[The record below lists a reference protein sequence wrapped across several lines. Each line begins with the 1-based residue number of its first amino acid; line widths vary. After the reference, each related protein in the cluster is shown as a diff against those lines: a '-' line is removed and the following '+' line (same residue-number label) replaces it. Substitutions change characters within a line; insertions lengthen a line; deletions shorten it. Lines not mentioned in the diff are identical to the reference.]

1 MRKVALATLLITS
14 LLVPVSAQAATA
26 KPATAKAGAK
36 CAKLKT
42 TQIVGTKKFTCIKS
56 GSKLVWDKGV
66 TVPKAPTTKPP
77 VVVVKKAQT
86 IEFPEMENAYLANKG
101 LILSKAISS
110 GGLPVTYSASGA
122 CSFDVA
128 SNTVL
133 LNSIGKCSVTTS
145 QAGDANYLPA
155 ESITRTFEIMKNQ
168 QSIQVEEFTAQ
179 DLAESQGL
187 NFTFTIEADTPKVVI
202 TTTTTDVCTVNGDA
216 VAFVAVGDCKLTFT
230 KAGNAVYEAAPT
242 INRTIEIISSV
253 VTNSEESP
261 AGLGEEVINAGI
273 SVTVDAINEEVSE
286 AVCEAYSSNEGCL
299 DEDGVGFLD
308 AELNARYVEVVL
320 TVTNNGDTTWI
331 ADQLTLM
338 FGDESYDFTPVYE
351 IDTIEGLE
359 LEAGDSITGSYFV
372 LLPNEL
378 DSAESLII
386 YGNTEEEVSFFFK
399 AK

>member
-26 KPATAKAGAK
+26 KAGAK
-36 CAKLKT
+36 CTKLKT
-42 TQIVGTKKFTCIKS
+42 TQVVGTKKFTCIKS

-66 TVPKAPTTKPP
+66 TIPKKTTPKPP

-86 IEFPEMENAYLANKG
+86 IEFPEMENAFLSNIG
-101 LILSKAISS
+101 LILTKAVSS
-110 GGLPVTYSASGA
+110 GGLSVTYSASGA

-133 LNSIGKCSVTTS
+133 LSSVGKCSVTAS

-155 ESITRTFEIMKNQ
+155 PSITRTFEIMKNEQ
-168 QSIQVEEFTAQ
+168 VIEVEEFEAQ

-187 NFTFTIEADTPKVVI
+187 NFSFTNEADTPEVVI
-202 TTTTTDVCTVNGDA
+202 TSTTKDVCTVNGYA
-216 VAFVAVGDCKLTFT
+216 VTFVAVGDCKLTFT
-230 KAGNAVYEAAPT
+230 KAGNASYDAAPT
-242 INRTIEIISSV
+242 INRTIEIFTSV

-273 SVTVDAINEEVSE
+273 SVTVDAINEEVSD
-286 AVCEAYSSNEGCL
+286 AICEADSSNEACL
-299 DEDGVGFLD
+299 DEDGTGVFD
-308 AELNARYVEVVL
+308 AESESRYVEVVL
-320 TVTNNGDTTWI
+320 TITNNSDTTWV
-331 ADQLTLM
+331 ADQLTLL
-338 FGDESYDFTPVYE
+338 FGDESFDFTSVYE
-351 IDTIEGLE
+351 IDSIEGLE

-372 LLPNEL
+372 LVPNEF
-378 DSAESLII
+378 DSAEALVI

-399 AK
+399 AKL

>member
-1 MRKVALATLLITS
+1 M
-14 LLVPVSAQAATA
+14 
-26 KPATAKAGAK
+26 
-36 CAKLKT
+36 
-42 TQIVGTKKFTCIKS
+42 
-56 GSKLVWDKGV
+56 
-66 TVPKAPTTKPP
+66 
-77 VVVVKKAQT
+77 
-86 IEFPEMENAYLANKG
+86 N
-101 LILSKAISS
+101 
-110 GGLPVTYSASGA
+110 
-122 CSFDVA
+122 
-128 SNTVL
+128 
-133 LNSIGKCSVTTS
+133 
-145 QAGDANYLPA
+145 
-155 ESITRTFEIMKNQ
+155 NQ
-168 QSIQVEEFTAQ
+168 QSIQVEEFAAQ

-202 TTTTTDVCTVNGDA
+202 TSTTTDVCTVNGDA
-216 VAFVAVGDCKLTFT
+216 VAFVAAGDCKLTFT
-230 KAGNAVYEAAPT
+230 KAGNAIYEAAPT

-320 TVTNNGDTTWI
+320 TVTNNGDATWI

-386 YGNTEEEVSFFFK
+386 YGNTEEDVSFFFK

>member
-26 KPATAKAGAK
+26 KAGAK
-36 CAKLKT
+36 CTKLKT
-42 TQIVGTKKFTCIKS
+42 TQVVGTKKFTCIKS

-66 TVPKAPTTKPP
+66 TIPKKTTPKPP

-86 IEFPEMENAYLANKG
+86 IEFPEMENAFLSNIG
-101 LILSKAISS
+101 LILTKAVSS
-110 GGLPVTYSASGA
+110 GGLSVTYSASGA

-133 LNSIGKCSVTTS
+133 LNSVGKCSVTAS

-155 ESITRTFEIMKNQ
+155 PSITRTFEIMKNEQ
-168 QSIQVEEFTAQ
+168 VIEVEEFEAQ

-187 NFTFTIEADTPKVVI
+187 NFSFTNEADTPEVVI
-202 TTTTTDVCTVNGDA
+202 TSTTKDVCTVNGYA
-216 VAFVAVGDCKLTFT
+216 VTFVAVGDCKLTFT
-230 KAGNAVYEAAPT
+230 KAGNASYDAAPT
-242 INRTIEIISSV
+242 INRTIEIFTSV

-273 SVTVDAINEEVSE
+273 SVTVDAINEEVSD
-286 AVCEAYSSNEGCL
+286 AICEADSSNEACL
-299 DEDGVGFLD
+299 DEDGTGVFD
-308 AELNARYVEVVL
+308 AESESRYVEVVL
-320 TVTNNGDTTWI
+320 TITNNSDTTWV
-331 ADQLTLM
+331 ADQLTLL
-338 FGDESYDFTPVYE
+338 FGDESFDFTSVYE
-351 IDTIEGLE
+351 IDSIEGLE

-372 LLPNEL
+372 LVPNEF
-378 DSAESLII
+378 DSAEALVI

-399 AK
+399 AKL